1 MNLVKCNA
9 GHYYD
14 GDKYN
19 TCPHCSRENREPG
32 PTVPALEKRDGSM
45 IMCPKGHYYDSAKFT
60 SCPYCEKEGQELD
73 ETMPIESKK
82 NTGSLA
88 DVVKA
93 SKKTVFTDDEATISF
108 SMAKM
113 GTEPVVG
120 WLICIKGEEKG
131 KSFPLKENKNFIGR
145 SSTSDIVISGDN
157 SVSRE
162 RHAVIIYEAREKI
175 FIAQPGESRGLYY
188 LNGKVVL
195 NNEKLNPYDILD
207 IGKTRMLFIPLC
219 GEHFCWEDLKEDEE

>member
-93 SKKTVFTDDEATISF
+93 SKNTVFTDDEATISF
-108 SMAKM
+108 SMANK
-113 GTEPVVG
+113 
-120 WLICIKGEEKG
+120 WFL
-131 KSFPLKENKNFIGR
+131 FPR
-145 SSTSDIVISGDN
+145 S
-157 SVSRE
+157 
-162 RHAVIIYEAREKI
+162 
-175 FIAQPGESRGLYY
+175 
-188 LNGKVVL
+188 
-195 NNEKLNPYDILD
+195 
-207 IGKTRMLFIPLC
+207 
-219 GEHFCWEDLKEDEE
+219 